1 MEIPKSMIE
10 AGARALSKLAHRGEW
25 DTFDESWREEHRKH
39 ATACLRAAMVGVE
52 VVYASKYDGHNIE
65 CDCGVS
71 APGLI
76 LNDGDTLAVIRG
88 GE

>member
-1 MEIPKSMIE
+1 MEPTKAMIE
-10 AGARALSKLAHRGEW
+10 AGARALHEHESVVPWVSVTEWVRDQHRNA
-25 DTFDESWREEHRKH
+25 
-39 ATACLRAAMVGVE
+39 ATDCLRAAMVGVE

-71 APGLI
+71 APGLT
-76 LNDGDTLAVIRG
+76 LNAGDTLAVIRG